1 MDGLTIEQAKKVIKV
16 AISVNQPILIHGAP
30 GVGKTAFVKALAEEL
45 NMKFID
51 IRPSQTPS
59 EEITGVGNF
68 VVDKNGYKRFEK
80 TLPTIFPTDK
90 DIKAILF
97 IDELTNCQK
106 DVQDVLMSVINER
119 SLGAT
124 FYNGEQ
130 YKLPDGVAIVAAC
143 NDSDTSINANEL
155 SQPLKNRFGHIYITN
170 DTTELADGWLKWA
183 KSAGINPAVIGYIEK
198 NKNKIYERDKLD
210 NEEMIYLTPRS
221 WEAVSKI
228 LNANQ
233 ITSGTGLKDV
243 VFCVNA
249 YVNNKKLAVNLVEN
263 SLSARGNASG
273 IPEPVIGYLDDNN
286 LSFFFE
292 SLPLGIKNLKSK
304 PSETITSCY
313 LSEVDPLKRLISE
326 KKSIDGAA
334 SQKLAFALEQVAF
347 WWEVFCKQGG
357 CNNWNLGDH
366 ELSYSGNSIVCKKL
380 ATQLS
385 KVAREE
391 FDDHRQQ
398 ALTQR
403 YTQPSV
409 YPGYNWVYSAPHP
422 ILFQI
427 EPCDEEC
434 YNWVYSAPHP
444 IPKDIKVVFPKADCI
459 EKFSNMLHSNIK
471 HKYLVGNANAQIVL
485 DNFDDAIKLIDEGLF
500 VRWAWI
506 NGRKDTEEMQ
516 EKNNKEFKQFLHD
529 FKQTA
534 AAFKQKSQA

>member
-170 DTTELADGWLKWA
+170 DTTELANGWLKWA
-183 KSAGINPAVIGYIEK
+183 KGTGINPAVIGYIEQH
-198 NKNKIYERDKLD
+198 KNKIYERDKLD

-233 ITSGTGLKDV
+233 ITSGPELENV
-243 VFCVNA
+243 ALCVNA
-249 YVNNKKLAVNLVEN
+249 YVNDDNVAVSLVEN

-273 IPEPVIGYLDDNN
+273 AIEPVIGYLDDNN

-292 SLPLGIKNLKSK
+292 SLPLGIKDLQSK
-304 PSETITSCY
+304 PSKKITSCY
-313 LSEVDPLKRLISE
+313 LSEADPLKRLISE
-326 KKSIDGAA
+326 KKSIDDGV

-347 WWEVFCKQGG
+347 WWGVFWTQEGSKF
-357 CNNWNLGDH
+357 WNLGDY
-366 ELSYSGNSIVCKKL
+366 ELSYSGKSIVCIKL
-380 ATQLS
+380 ETQLS
-385 KVAREE
+385 KVARKE
-391 FDDHRQQ
+391 FDDYRQQ
-398 ALTQR
+398 ALTQQ
-403 YTQPSV
+403 YTRAST
-409 YPGYNWVYSAPHP
+409 YPGYSRTYNAP
-422 ILFQI
+422 L
-427 EPCDEEC
+427 
-434 YNWVYSAPHP
+434 P
-444 IPKDIKVVFPKADCI
+444 IPKDIKLVFPKADCI
-459 EKFSNMLHSNIK
+459 KKFSNILHSNTK
-471 HKYLVGNANAQIVL
+471 YKYLAGNANAQIVL
-485 DNFDDAIKLIDEGLF
+485 DNVDDAMKLIDDGLF

-529 FKQTA
+529 LKQTA
-534 AAFKQKSQA
+534 GAFKQKSQA

>member
-1 MDGLTIEQAKKVIKV
+1 MDGLTIEQAKNVIKV

-155 SQPLKNRFGHIYITN
+155 SQPLKNRFGHIYITDN
-170 DTTELADGWLKWA
+170 TTELANGWLKWA
-183 KSAGINPAVIGYIEK
+183 KSAGINPAVIGYIEQH
-198 NKNKIYERDKLD
+198 KNKIYERDKLD

-233 ITSGTGLKDV
+233 ITSGAGLKDV

-249 YVNNKKLAVNLVEN
+249 YVNDKKLAVNLVEN

-273 IPEPVIGYLDDNN
+273 VPEPVIGYLDNN
-286 LSFFFE
+286 NFSFFFE
-292 SLPLGIKNLKSK
+292 SLPLGINVLKSK
-304 PSETITSCY
+304 PSEIITSCY
-313 LSEVDPLKRLISE
+313 LSETDPLERLIGE
-326 KKSIDGAA
+326 KKSIDGDV
-334 SQKLAFALEQVAF
+334 SQILAFALEQVAF
-347 WWEVFCKQGG
+347 WWGVFWTEEGSKF
-357 CNNWNLGDH
+357 WNLGDYVP
-366 ELSYSGNSIVCKKL
+366 SYSGNSIVCKKL

-385 KVAREE
+385 KVARKELDE
-391 FDDHRQQ
+391 QRQQ
-398 ALTQR
+398 ALTQQCTR
-403 YTQPSV
+403 PSA
-409 YPGYNWVYSAPHP
+409 YAGYSWTYSCP
-422 ILFQI
+422 Q
-427 EPCDEEC
+427 
-434 YNWVYSAPHP
+434 P
-444 IPKDIKVVFPKADCI
+444 IPKDIKFVFPKADCI
-459 EKFSNMLHSNIK
+459 KEFETMLHSNIK
-471 HKYLVGNANAQIVL
+471 YKCLAGNANAQLVL
-485 DNFDDAIKLIDEGLF
+485 DNFDDAIKLIDDGLF

-516 EKNNKEFKQFLHD
+516 DKNNKEFKQFLHD

-534 AAFKQKSQA
+534 RMFEQKSQA

>member
-170 DTTELADGWLKWA
+170 DTTELANGWLKWA
-183 KSAGINPAVIGYIEK
+183 KSAGINPAVIGYIEQH
-198 NKNKIYERDKLD
+198 KNKIYERDKLD

-233 ITSGTGLKDV
+233 ITSGPELKNV
-243 VFCVNA
+243 ALCVNA
-249 YVNNKKLAVNLVEN
+249 YVNNKKIAVNLVES
-263 SLSARGNASG
+263 SLSARRNASG
-273 IPEPVIGYLDDNN
+273 TPEQVIGYLDDNN

-292 SLPLGIKNLKSK
+292 SLPLGFKDLKSR
-304 PSETITSCY
+304 PSGKITSCY
-313 LSEVDPLKRLISE
+313 LSEVDPLKRLISK
-326 KKSIDGAA
+326 KKSIDGNA
-334 SQKLAFALEQVAF
+334 SQKLAFVLEQVAF
-347 WWEVFCKQGG
+347 WWGVFWTQEGSKFWKFG
-357 CNNWNLGDH
+357 NY
-366 ELSYSGNSIVCKKL
+366 ELSYSGNSIVCNKL
-380 ATQLS
+380 ATALS
-385 KVAREE
+385 EVARKEY
-391 FDDHRQQ
+391 DDYRQQ
-398 ALTQR
+398 APTCPRL
-403 YTQPSV
+403 
-409 YPGYNWVYSAPHP
+409 
-422 ILFQI
+422 
-427 EPCDEEC
+427 
-434 YNWVYSAPHP
+434 
-444 IPKDIKVVFPKADCI
+444 IPKDIKLEDIKLEDIKLVDIKLVFPKADCI
-459 EKFSNMLHSNIK
+459 EKFRSMLYSNIK
-471 HKYLVGNANAQIVL
+471 YKYLAANANAQIVL
-485 DNFDDAIKLIDEGLF
+485 DNFDDAIKLIDDGLF

-506 NGRKDTEEMQ
+506 NVRKDTEEMQ

-529 FKQTA
+529 LKQTA
-534 AAFKQKSQA
+534 AEFKQKSQA

>member
-1 MDGLTIEQAKKVIKV
+1 MDGLTIEQAKQVIKV

-170 DTTELADGWLKWA
+170 DTTELANGWLKWA
-183 KSAGINPAVIGYIEK
+183 KSAGINPAVIGYIEQH
-198 NKNKIYERDKLD
+198 KNKIYERDKLD

-233 ITSGTGLKDV
+233 ITSGAGLKDV

-249 YVNNKKLAVNLVEN
+249 YVNDKELAVNLVKN
-263 SLSARGNASG
+263 SLSARENASG
-273 IPEPVIGYLDDNN
+273 VPEPVIGYLDNNN

-292 SLPLGIKNLKSK
+292 SLPLGINVLKSK
-304 PSETITSCY
+304 PSEKITSCY
-313 LSEVDPLKRLISE
+313 LSGTDSLEQLISE
-326 KKSIDGAA
+326 KKSIDGDA

-347 WWEVFCKQGG
+347 WLELFWTADGKWEGLCYRDNGPFYYGDSVVCNKIAPMLQEAADCARGAYDRPGTLPVNTFVG
-357 CNNWNLGDH
+357 CLRPFISLYEGKDK
-366 ELSYSGNSIVCKKL
+366 EKKL
-380 ATQLS
+380 F
-385 KVAREE
+385 E
-391 FDDHRQQ
+391 
-398 ALTQR
+398 
-403 YTQPSV
+403 
-409 YPGYNWVYSAPHP
+409 
-422 ILFQI
+422 
-427 EPCDEEC
+427 
-434 YNWVYSAPHP
+434 
-444 IPKDIKVVFPKADCI
+444 
-459 EKFSNMLHSNIK
+459 
-471 HKYLVGNANAQIVL
+471 NASMHVIL
-485 DNFDDAIKLIDEGLF
+485 DNFDDAIKLIDDGLF

-506 NGRKDTEEMQ
+506 NGKEDTEKMQ
-516 EKNNKEFKQFLHD
+516 EEMNEKFKHFLYR
-529 FKQTA
+529 
-534 AAFKQKSQA
+534 FKQKKDRDEEDTLGRMALMAV